1 MYSHLHGLLPRLG
14 FYADTPA
21 KLPFD
26 YDDVLKRIGSKPVLI
41 VAPTHDR
48 FANLPAL
55 KDLLRGLPNVTL
67 QTPADFNRLAK
78 DVRTPAFEWL
88 DQVQQKRP

>member
-1 MYSHLHGLLPRLG
+1 
-14 FYADTPA
+14 
-21 KLPFD
+21 
-26 YDDVLKRIGSKPVLI
+26 
-41 VAPTHDR
+41 
-48 FANLPAL
+48 LPAL